1 MYMRKKS
8 TAVAMCA
15 VVSATS
21 LCFGLAGCLHERPE
35 QYYDPD
41 TFAEF
46 GNDVMLTLM
55 GSDVMSWNSLSV
67 TPEQSYG
74 YERYGEPSWYSYS
87 PLSKSVNFVF
97 GMYKSEM
104 KKYKFA
110 DLSEADKIT
119 YRTMQNLLDSFS
131 SMYGSANAT
140 QLNLIGGS
148 YISSQG
154 GYVADFATVMEGY
167 AFRNE
172 QDVTDL
178 LKITVSTKDAFG
190 TYLDYARDREKAGF
204 PLYDYTVMS
213 MQSYLDNISAQGGK
227 LNTMPRLQIILW
239 LA

>member
-46 GNDVMLTLM
+46 GNEVMLTLM

-87 PLSKSVNFVF
+87 PLSKSDAATVNFVF

-104 KKYKFA
+104 KN
-110 DLSEADKIT
+110 I
-119 YRTMQNLLDSFS
+119 NLR
-131 SMYGSANAT
+131 
-140 QLNLIGGS
+140 ICPKP
-148 YISSQG
+148 I
-154 GYVADFATVMEGY
+154 
-167 AFRNE
+167 
-172 QDVTDL
+172 
-178 LKITVSTKDAFG
+178 K
-190 TYLDYARDREKAGF
+190 
-204 PLYDYTVMS
+204 
-213 MQSYLDNISAQGGK
+213 
-227 LNTMPRLQIILW
+227 
-239 LA
+239 